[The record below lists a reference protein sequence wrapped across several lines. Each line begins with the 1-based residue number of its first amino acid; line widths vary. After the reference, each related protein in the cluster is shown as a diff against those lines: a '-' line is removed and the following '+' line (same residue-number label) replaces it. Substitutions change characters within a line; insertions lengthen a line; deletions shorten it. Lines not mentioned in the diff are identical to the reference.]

1 MQSVI
6 YMGSSTSQATTD
18 QELTQDKITLDYPV
32 IKPSTS
38 EIKGLEVGDEVFKE
52 VDGIAGCLVPGI
64 FYHNGIYVG
73 NGGVVSKYRDE
84 NDHSKGLI
92 KLESIR
98 GQDWVGFQKK
108 RSGGLSARN
117 KAILALQEFYQ
128 TPTKESYHLMSNNCQ
143 HFTDYCLGEGIGSRP
158 RENPPS

>member
-1 MQSVI
+1 
-6 YMGSSTSQATTD
+6 MGSSTSQATTD

-73 NGGVVSKYRDE
+73 NGGVVSKYRNEVDS
-84 NDHSKGLI
+84 DKGII
-92 KLESIR
+92 KMESIR
-98 GQDWVGFQKK
+98 SKEWAGFKAGRK
-108 RSGGLSARN
+108 GKVSARN
-117 KAILALQEFYQ
+117 KAINALQEYLQ
-128 TPTKESYHLMSNNCQ
+128 QPEKENFHLKSNNCH
-143 HFTDYCLGEGIGSRP
+143 HFTEWCLGEGIGSRP